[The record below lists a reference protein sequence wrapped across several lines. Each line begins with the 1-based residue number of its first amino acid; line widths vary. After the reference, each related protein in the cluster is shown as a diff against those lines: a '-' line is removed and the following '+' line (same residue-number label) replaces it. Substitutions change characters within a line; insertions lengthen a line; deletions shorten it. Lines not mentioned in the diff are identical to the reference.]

1 MKQSAEQEGSLAG
14 MKNDR
19 CDIKKGGKEMKRS
32 LAVLCGSL
40 LVLLLFL
47 APGSA
52 VLAAEEPCECESLK
66 PLQGAERN
74 KIVAGLISGDVFK
87 NVRAEL
93 LSQGFKWSGA
103 GAIEVIKTE
112 MPGFGPVTMV
122 GAAFVNPDGKTE
134 RHVFI
139 NGAYAGPAPEGPHT
153 H

>member
-1 MKQSAEQEGSLAG
+1 MWQLLKQSAEQEGSLAG

-19 CDIKKGGKEMKRS
+19 GDVKKGGKEMKRS

-74 KIVAGLISGDVFK
+74 KIVAGLISGKEFK
-87 NVRAEL
+87 SKRAEL

-103 GAIEVIKTE
+103 GAVEVIKA
-112 MPGFGPVTMV
+112 GPVTMV

-134 RHVFI
+134 MHVFM
-139 NGAYAGPAPEGPHT
+139 NGSYMGPAPDEGPHT